1 LLNSLPNTQQALRD
15 FGTAVLQAL
24 QPLSDAFNQYPTEL
38 TAAAVSPLPTLTDL
52 SNAYNLL
59 TSWATPMSTVTL
71 TSETDLDNGVA
82 ALLTGIPARVLP
94 F

>member
-1 LLNSLPNTQQALRD
+1 
-15 FGTAVLQAL
+15 
-24 QPLSDAFNQYPTEL
+24 
-38 TAAAVSPLPTLTDL
+38 VSPLPTLTDL